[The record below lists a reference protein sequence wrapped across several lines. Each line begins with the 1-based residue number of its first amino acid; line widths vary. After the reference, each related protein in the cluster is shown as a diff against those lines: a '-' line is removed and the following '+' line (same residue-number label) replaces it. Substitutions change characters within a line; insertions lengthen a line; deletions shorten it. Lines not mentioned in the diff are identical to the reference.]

1 MKHVVS
7 ISTEQL
13 DKATSSRDIE
23 KIKLIC
29 DALAFDASVAQE
41 LSVISDLCENQQQ
54 EESDKRM
61 DAFSVRLEFQGR
73 SLDIDLSSMDVYDS
87 FCILLDTY
95 ISELDV

>member
-1 MKHVVS
+1 MKHAVS

-29 DALAFDASVAQE
+29 DALAFDASVSQE
-41 LSVISDLCENQQQ
+41 LSVINELCESQQQ
-54 EESDKRM
+54 DESDKHM

-73 SLDIDLSSMDVYDS
+73 SLDIGLSNMDVYNS
-87 FCILLDTY
+87 FCRLLNTY
-95 ISELDV
+95 ISELDM